1 MSSLR
6 KTYFAKALI
15 AVIFSAAVM
24 FLVSCSATKH
34 VPKGHYLLDKVKIN
48 VTDEKQASDFDKSA
62 LNSYLRQNENHKV
75 LGGLKLQ
82 LAVYNLSGKDSTNW
96 FNKWLRRIGA
106 APVIFD
112 SALTVASAKQLNL
125 AVSNRGYMKNQV
137 HTDVKLDSAK
147 KKARVTYDITLGR
160 PYIVRSIA
168 YNIPND
174 TLRARIL
181 ADSTRAPIKVGD
193 IFNHNK
199 LDKWRAQITDSLRNI
214 GYFAFTKENITF
226 IADTAANS
234 YDVDLTLA
242 TIDLRRNNSTDLSF
256 DMQKPFIVRN
266 VTFVTNYDPVLMH
279 DGNFFAPDTVSYHG
293 YKIFYGKDK
302 YLRKR
307 VLEECCFI
315 KPGQLYNAADVN
327 RTYQAFGRL
336 EILRFVNVEIQPVGQ
351 LNGTPMVDAWIL
363 LSRDK
368 SQSVSLSLEGTNSE
382 GDLGFG
388 VGLDYTH
395 RNIFKGS
402 EALNAKFKVSYESLS
417 GDLSGLINDHYSEY
431 SAQVGIK
438 FPKFKAPLL
447 TENFKRRIQASTE
460 LNTSFSYQRRP
471 AYTRIIAGAG
481 WKYVWR
487 DRGLQNRHTFNLI
500 DLNYVYLPAFDNS
513 FIKDITNPLLLYSYE
528 DHFIM
533 RMGYSFYHT
542 NKQPASLL
550 GKQFQT
556 NIYTIRASAETAG
569 NLLYVGSKI
578 FGQKRE
584 DNDSYKLFGIRYS
597 QYFKAE
603 ADYSFTHRFSE
614 RSSIAF
620 HIGAGVAVPYGNS
633 IVIPFEKRFY
643 AGGANSVRGWGVR
656 TLGPGSYDSSN
667 SQAKFINQC
676 GDIRL
681 DANVE
686 FRAKLF
692 WVIELAAFIDAG
704 NIWTIR
710 EYENQ
715 PGGKFEFG
723 KFYKQLA
730 AAYGVGL
737 RLDFNYFLLRLDMG
751 MKAHNPADGQEK
763 WPLIHPNYKRDAAFH
778 FSVGYP
784 F

>member
-1 MSSLR
+1 MKVACL
-6 KTYFAKALI
+6 L
-15 AVIFSAAVM
+15 AVCSAAVA
-24 FLVSCSATKH
+24 LSSCSYTKH
-34 VPKGHYLLDKVKIN
+34 VPQGQYLLDRVRIN
-48 VTDEKQASDFDKSA
+48 VTDADKAPDFDKSN
-62 LNSYLRQNENHKV
+62 LSGYLRQNENHKV

-82 LAVYNLSGKDSTNW
+82 LAIYNLSGKDTTSR
-96 FNKWLRRIGA
+96 FNRWIQKIGA

-112 SALTVASAKQLNL
+112 SALTVASAHQLNL
-125 AVSNRGYMKNQV
+125 AVSNRGYMKNKV
-137 HTDVKLDSAK
+137 TTDVSLDSAK

-160 PYIVRSIA
+160 PYIVRSIS

-174 TLRARIL
+174 TLRKKIL
-181 ADSTRAPIKVGD
+181 ADSLHFPIKAGD
-193 IFNHNK
+193 IFNHNN
-199 LDKWRAQITDSLRNI
+199 LDKWRTQVTENLRNQ

-226 IADTAANS
+226 FADTAANS

-242 TIDLRRNNSTDLSF
+242 TVDLRRDNSTALSF
-256 DMQKPFIVRN
+256 DMEKPFMVRN

-279 DGNFFAPDTVSYHG
+279 DGNYFATDTVSHNG
-293 YKIFYGKDK
+293 YRIFYGAEK
-302 YLRKR
+302 YLRQR

-315 KPGQLYNAADVN
+315 KPGELYKAEDVN

-336 EILRFVNVEIQPVGQ
+336 DILRFVSIEIQPAGEI
-351 LNGTPMVDAWIL
+351 NGMPMVDTWIL

-388 VGLDYTH
+388 VGLDYQH
-395 RNIFKGS
+395 RDIFNGA
-402 EALNAKFKVSYESLS
+402 ETLNAKAKVSYESLS
-417 GDLSGLINDHYSEY
+417 GDLSGFINDHYSEY
-431 SAQVGIK
+431 AAEIGIK
-438 FPKFKAPLL
+438 FPMFKAPFL
-447 TENFKRRIQASTE
+447 TEKFKRSIQASTE
-460 LNTSFSYQRRP
+460 LNTTFSYQRRP
-471 AYTRIIAGAG
+471 DYTRIIAGAG

-487 DRGLQNRHTFNLI
+487 ERGLQNRHTFNLI
-500 DLNYVYLPAFDNS
+500 DLNYVYLPEFKED
-513 FIKDITNPLLLYSYE
+513 FRKKITNPLLLYSYE

-533 RMGYSFYHT
+533 RLGYSFYHT
-542 NKQPASLL
+542 NKQSSAIL
-550 GKQFQT
+550 GTKFQP

-569 NLLYVGSKI
+569 NLLYAGSKI
-578 FGQKRE
+578 FGQKRNE
-584 DNDSYKLFGIRYS
+584 NDSYKIFGIRYS
-597 QYFKAE
+597 QYFKAM
-603 ADYSFTHRFSE
+603 ADFAFTHRFSD
-614 RSSIAF
+614 RTSIAF
-620 HIGAGVAVPYGNS
+620 HLGAGAAVPYGNS
-633 IVIPFEKRFY
+633 EVIPFEKRFY

-656 TLGPGSYDSSN
+656 TLGPGSYNSEN
-667 SQAKFINQC
+667 SQTRFIYQC

-692 WVIELAAFIDAG
+692 WVIEMAAFIDAG

-710 EYENQ
+710 DYEDQ

-730 AAYGVGL
+730 AAYGIGI

-751 MKAHNPADGQEK
+751 MKAHNPASGQET
-763 WPLIHPNYKRDAAFH
+763 WPLVHPNFKRDAAFH

>member
-1 MSSLR
+1 MP
-6 KTYFAKALI
+6 Y
-15 AVIFSAAVM
+15 
-24 FLVSCSATKH
+24 
-34 VPKGHYLLDKVKIN
+34 Y
-48 VTDEKQASDFDKSA
+48 TDHEPFYVRD
-62 LNSYLRQNENHKV
+62 V
-75 LGGLKLQ
+75 
-82 LAVYNLSGKDSTNW
+82 VY
-96 FNKWLRRIGA
+96 
-106 APVIFD
+106 
-112 SALTVASAKQLNL
+112 
-125 AVSNRGYMKNQV
+125 
-137 HTDVKLDSAK
+137 
-147 KKARVTYDITLGR
+147 
-160 PYIVRSIA
+160 
-168 YNIPND
+168 
-174 TLRARIL
+174 
-181 ADSTRAPIKVGD
+181 
-193 IFNHNK
+193 
-199 LDKWRAQITDSLRNI
+199 
-214 GYFAFTKENITF
+214 
-226 IADTAANS
+226 
-234 YDVDLTLA
+234 
-242 TIDLRRNNSTDLSF
+242 
-256 DMQKPFIVRN
+256 
-266 VTFVTNYDPVLMH
+266 VTNYDPVEMH
-279 DGNFFAPDTVSYHG
+279 DGFEGMEVVTMPSGVKVIEDG
-293 YKIFYGKDK
+293 ER
-302 YLRKR
+302 YLRLD
-307 VLEECCFI
+307 VLDEANHIE
-315 KPGQLYNAADVN
+315 PGQLYNAEAIT
-327 RTYQAFGRL
+327 RTYRALGRL
-336 EILRFVNVEIQPVGQ
+336 NILKQINIDVRPLGKVDGV
-351 LNGTPMVDAWIL
+351 LMVDAYVL
-363 LSRDK
+363 LQPDK
-368 SQSVSLSLEGTNSE
+368 SQTVSVSLEGTNSE

-569 NLLYVGSKI
+569 NLLYAGSKI